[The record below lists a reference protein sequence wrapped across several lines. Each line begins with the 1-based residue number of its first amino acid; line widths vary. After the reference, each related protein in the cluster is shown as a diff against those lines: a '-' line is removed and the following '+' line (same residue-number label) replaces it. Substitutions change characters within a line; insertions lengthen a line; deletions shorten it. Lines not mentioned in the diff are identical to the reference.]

1 MQITKLQKEV
11 DVYCTWIDQAEEENR
26 KQMSSGGAGSKGLG
40 FTSSTAYGTKSNKPA
55 TESRVNA
62 EEEDDEDDEDS
73 SEEEQKQ
80 SFRPP

>member
-26 KQMSSGGAGSKGLG
+26 KQKGQGGAGSKGLG
-40 FTSSTAYGTKSNKPA
+40 FTSSTAYGTKSNKPVA
-55 TESRVNA
+55 ESRVNA
-62 EEEDDEDDEDS
+62 EEDDED

-80 SFRPP
+80 SSRPP